1 VSWPSLAAQTSIT
14 HNKSQ
19 QKPKT
24 KKNKLFK
31 HYGLENFGLFGFC
44 FFVGLFF
51 CFVFFGLFGSFSLL
65 GFVADCVGC
74 QVGQACLC
82 CAAAGA
88 S

>member
-31 HYGLENFGLFGFC
+31 HYGLENFGLFGFW
-44 FFVGLFF
+44 FFWFVWFF
-51 CFVFFGLFGSFSLL
+51 CFFWFVWFF
-65 GFVADCVGC
+65 
-74 QVGQACLC
+74 
-82 CAAAGA
+82 
-88 S
+88 